1 MENGERSAIFWRET
15 LLPDIGA
22 IFGRFTVIGFTHYKD
37 ENCSRVKVQ
46 CSCGSHPQNASW
58 RNLYDGKSTMCRTC
72 AGNASGFARYP
83 DEIGLIPDPKVRK
96 RTRTRCYCAIRRCHS
111 PSDESYHN
119 YGARGIKVYELWR
132 TDIYAFMDYLVTLNG
147 WDQPLVELDRI
158 DTDCGY
164 EPGNLRFVSKSI
176 NQKNKRKAPEMQVRL
191 DAQAKEIAD
200 LLAENEKLRASLVA

>member
-1 MENGERSAIFWRET
+1 
-15 LLPDIGA
+15 
-22 IFGRFTVIGFTHYKD
+22 
-37 ENCSRVKVQ
+37 
-46 CSCGSHPQNASW
+46 
-58 RNLYDGKSTMCRTC
+58 
-72 AGNASGFARYP
+72 
-83 DEIGLIPDPKVRK
+83 
-96 RTRTRCYCAIRRCHS
+96 
-111 PSDESYHN
+111 
-119 YGARGIKVYELWR
+119 
-132 TDIYAFMDYLVTLNG
+132 MDYLVTLNG